1 MNNYILKI
9 ISTPIG
15 NLEDISKRAISA
27 LQDANYIVCESQK
40 KAKILTQ
47 KFDLRA
53 KLMVYNDHSTEKQR
67 EHITNLIKNGNKVV
81 LISDA
86 GTPLISDPG
95 YKLIQYLKQE
105 NISITHISGAS
116 AVISGLLLSFM
127 PTDRFIFLG
136 FFPQKQQKLQEIIIN
151 LQNFPV
157 TAIFFESSNRIL
169 KTIEKLQT
177 LLPQNTKI
185 SVVKEIS
192 KIHEETIHGT
202 MAEVIAY
209 LQKYKEKNKGEM
221 VLVIEPLAQKE
232 LDLEQIK
239 IEIKAML
246 VKKQKVKDILQT
258 ILNTHNNIN
267 KKSLYTMILEIKNER
282 H

>member
-15 NLEDISKRAISA
+15 NLGDLSQRAISA
-27 LQDANYIVCESQK
+27 LQEADYIVCESQK

-47 KFDLRA
+47 KFALTA
-53 KLMVYNDHSTEKQR
+53 KLINYNDHSTEKQR
-67 EHITNLIKNGNKVV
+67 KHIASLITNGNKLA

-95 YKLIQYLKQE
+95 YKLIQHLKQE
-105 NISITHISGAS
+105 KIAITHIAGAS

-127 PTDRFIFLG
+127 PTDKFIFLG
-136 FFPQKQQKLQEIIIN
+136 FFPQKQQKLQEIITS

-157 TAIFFESSNRIL
+157 TAIFFESSSRIL
-169 KTIEKLQT
+169 KTIAKLQEI
-177 LLPQNTKI
+177 LPQNTKI

-202 MAEVIAY
+202 MIEVATY
-209 LQKYKEKNKGEM
+209 LQQNKEKNKGEM
-221 VLVIEPLAQKE
+221 VLVIEPLTPQPTNNQA
-232 LDLEQIK
+232 
-239 IEIKAML
+239 IKAEIQNML
-246 VKKQKVKDILQT
+246 EKNLPTKEIVEKIL
-258 ILNTHNNIN
+258 HNHKNIN
-267 KKSLYTMILEIKNER
+267 KKLLYRTILEIKNER
-282 H
+282 N